1 MDGLSR
7 LKLSMATAA
16 MLLFLVF
23 CFFLAIPLYIVP
35 FLLGIGFLI
44 HPLYIVAFIL
54 ILFLIQFL
62 TGPWI
67 VKRSTK
73 LRYLQP
79 AENPWLENIV
89 KKLSDRSDISMPRLA
104 IVTDDAPNAFVFGR
118 TKKGATLVF
127 NEGLLTNLSGEE
139 IEGVIGHELGHL
151 KHNDCAVMTTLAA
164 IPILIY
170 AIFMMLVN
178 AAFSPSSSSSS
189 KDSSIIGNIIGQIIG
204 RILIL
209 IAALFPLL
217 FYALSLLSLRSL
229 SREREHYA
237 DAYSA
242 YLTQS
247 PRKLQSALTKITYG
261 LSLSPKPKSD
271 FGIRTFY
278 IGDPAAAKKEFEG
291 ITERKEKYD
300 LDRDGVLDE
309 RELELAMDEEEKQ
322 LEGGGRTFNYLQR
335 GWRKINLSFSTHPR
349 TYERILLLK
358 EIENEMASGDYT
370 DKRVYKHI

>member
-1 MDGLSR
+1 MAGLSR
-7 LKLSMATAA
+7 LKLSMTTAA

-44 HPLYIVAFIL
+44 HPLYVVAFIL

-79 AENPWLENIV
+79 AENPWLEKIV
-89 KKLSDRSDISMPRLA
+89 KKLSDRSDIPMPRLA

-118 TKKGATLVF
+118 TKKGATLVV
-127 NEGLLTNLSGEE
+127 NEGLLTNLNGEE
-139 IEGVIGHELGHL
+139 IEGVIAHELGHL

-178 AAFSPSSSSSS
+178 AAFSSSSSSS
-189 KDSSIIGNIIGQIIG
+189 KDSSVVGEIVG

-209 IAALFPLL
+209 IASLFPLL

-229 SREREHYA
+229 SRLREHYA

-247 PRKLQSALTKITYG
+247 PRKLESALTKITYG
-261 LSLSPKPKSD
+261 LSLRPKPKSD
-271 FGIRTFY
+271 FGIRAFY

-291 ITERKEKYD
+291 IIERKEEYD
-300 LDRDGVLDE
+300 LDGDGVLDE

-322 LEGGGRTFNYLQR
+322 LQGGGRIFNYLQ
-335 GWRKINLSFSTHPR
+335 GSWRRINLLFSTHPR
-349 TYERILLLK
+349 TYERILLLR

-370 DKRVYKHI
+370 DKQVYKHI

>member
-1 MDGLSR
+1 MAGLSR
-7 LKLSMATAA
+7 LKLSMTTAA

-44 HPLYIVAFIL
+44 HPLYVVAFIL

-79 AENPWLENIV
+79 AENPWLEKIV
-89 KKLSDRSDISMPRLA
+89 KKLSDRSDIPMPRLA

-118 TKKGATLVF
+118 TKKGATLVV
-127 NEGLLTNLSGEE
+127 NEGLLTNLNGEE
-139 IEGVIGHELGHL
+139 IEGVIAHELGHL

-178 AAFSPSSSSSS
+178 AAFSSSSSSS
-189 KDSSIIGNIIGQIIG
+189 KDSSVVGEIVG

-209 IAALFPLL
+209 IASLFPLL

-229 SREREHYA
+229 SRLREHYA

-247 PRKLQSALTKITYG
+247 PRKLESALTKITYG
-261 LSLSPKPKSD
+261 LSLRPKPKSD
-271 FGIRTFY
+271 FGIRAFY
-278 IGDPAAAKKEFEG
+278 IGDPAAAKREFEG
-291 ITERKEKYD
+291 IIERKEEYD
-300 LDRDGVLDE
+300 LDGDGVLDE

-322 LEGGGRTFNYLQR
+322 LEGGGRIFNYLQR
-335 GWRKINLSFSTHPR
+335 SWRRINLLFSTHPR

-370 DKRVYKHI
+370 DKQVYKHI